1 MMSKELL
8 KKIGIVGVSFGLV
21 GSPLL
26 FAAEHEGQE
35 SDAPEQQQPADP
47 ATPADPGEPGEPA
60 TPADPA
66 DPADPATPADDD
78 EDVGIDEAGFLS
90 SKEEN
95 QFFADDLTG
104 QNIKSLVEDDEEIGT
119 IDKVL
124 LNEDGEVVA
133 VTVSVG
139 GFLGM
144 GDKTV
149 AIEWEALEL
158 SRDDDGD
165 YVISASISQD
175 EIENAEEF
183 QADPDE

>member
-1 MMSKELL
+1 MMSKDLL
-8 KKIGIVGVSFGLV
+8 KKIGIIGVSFGLV

-26 FAAEHEGQE
+26 FAAEHEGPE
-35 SDAPEQQQPADP
+35 PDGSEQQQPADP

-66 DPADPATPADDD
+66 APADNG
-78 EDVGIDEAGFLS
+78 EDVDTEEAGFLT

-119 IDKVL
+119 IDNVL

-139 GFLGM
+139 GFFGM

-149 AIEWEALEL
+149 AIEWDALEL
-158 SRDDDGD
+158 SRDDDGE
-165 YVISASISQD
+165 YVISVSVSQE

-183 QADPDE
+183 QADRDE